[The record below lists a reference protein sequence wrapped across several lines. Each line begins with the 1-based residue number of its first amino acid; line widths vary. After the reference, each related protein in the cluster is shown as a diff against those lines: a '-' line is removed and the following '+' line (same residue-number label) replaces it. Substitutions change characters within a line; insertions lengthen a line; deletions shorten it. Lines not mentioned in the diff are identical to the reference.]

1 MRRRN
6 ISLFFI
12 INLFLF
18 SFYSCASKEGTSFI
32 VVSDTHYLTKEYMND
47 PLRNYDEDPIATDG
61 KTVQYNRELFN
72 ELLNKVKKEKP
83 TYFIVTGDISYNGD
97 YKSHVE
103 IASKLQEIKEEGIIP
118 LVIPGNHDTEIE
130 NPRDYSSKQYPSVKN
145 TTIEEF
151 EEIYQEFGYKDAL
164 YRDSNSLSYIVE
176 TSNDEWLFMMDTTTN
191 RYNYEFGENFVY
203 GKIFSLPWLEEKLM
217 EATEKGKKII
227 SFSHHSMVSHNPRYD
242 TSFLVSNYKDVQ
254 KLYKKYNVKINFSG
268 HLHIQHI
275 AQEEKL
281 YDICSSSLL
290 DYGNRYGKAI
300 VQGNKLTYNS
310 KTIDF
315 KMEDGSSFSDYSF
328 ALFNNM
334 YLNKR
339 IRDDMSEEEKEIVR
353 LQALVNT
360 YYFDG
365 STYLHKDLKK
375 RKEYQKLM
383 ENAYFQEIDKSFSS
397 NHHKVKISL

>member
-1 MRRRN
+1 
-6 ISLFFI
+6 
-12 INLFLF
+12 
-18 SFYSCASKEGTSFI
+18 
-32 VVSDTHYLTKEYMND
+32 MND

-130 NPRDYSSKQYPSVKN
+130 NPRDYSSKQYPPVKN

-176 TSNDEWLFMMDTTTN
+176 TNNDEWLFMMDTTTN

-227 SFSHHSMVSHNPRYD
+227 SFSHHSMVSHNLRYD

-290 DYGNRYGKAI
+290 DYGNRYGKVI
-300 VQGNKLTYNS
+300 VQGNKLTYSS

-353 LQALVNT
+353 LQALLNT

-375 RKEYQKLM
+375 RNEYQKLM